1 MTRLNKVLA
10 DAGIASRRAAEKLIA
25 EGHVRV
31 NDKVVTELGRK
42 VDPAVDLVMVDGQPI
57 RPRRRIYVALHKPRG
72 ILCTRKDPEDRAT
85 ILELLPP
92 EWSNL
97 HTVGR
102 LDKES
107 EGLIFLTN
115 DGEFTLKLTHPRFGV
130 RKIYLATVK
139 KRLDE
144 RQLARLLQGVT
155 HDGELLKA
163 ERTQLLSAN
172 NSHSVVE
179 VELAQ
184 GKNREVR
191 RLFEV
196 LGHEVVTLRRMQIG
210 PIKLGELPVGRWRIL
225 TPSEVKSLLH
235 PAA

>member
-1 MTRLNKVLA
+1 MIRLNKVLA

-25 EGHVRV
+25 EGHVMV

-42 VDPAVDLVMVDGQPI
+42 VDPAVDSVMVDGMPV
-57 RPRRRIYVALHKPRG
+57 RPRRHIYVALHKPRG
-72 ILCTRKDPEDRAT
+72 ILCTRKDPEERAT

-115 DGEFTLKLTHPRFGV
+115 DGEFTLKLTHPRFGI
-130 RKIYLATVK
+130 RKIYIATVK
-139 KRLDE
+139 KRLDD
-144 RQLARLLQGVT
+144 RQLARLIEGVT
-155 HDGELLKA
+155 HDGEQLKA
-163 ERTQLLSAN
+163 ERTKLLSAN

-184 GKNREVR
+184 GRNREVR

-196 LGHEVVTLRRMQIG
+196 LGHEVVTLRRVQIG
-210 PIKLGELPVGRWRIL
+210 PIKLGELPLGRWRIL
-225 TPSEVKSLLH
+225 TGAEVKSLLH